1 MNKYV
6 PPVILFVL
14 ACAVIIYLSA
24 DFSKSSSSFDVA
36 TYLKTR
42 SKIDSLEI
50 SLWNAQGDVDAQI
63 AIRGEL
69 STAWESLAAMRLAS
83 PVSDKDDESGSGM
96 SGDVWL
102 WIIGGTLAVILCMV
116 VLALVFIH
124 RKKVEETRMMEA
136 IRRGGTQVMESIA
149 EENGAAIRNHT
160 AARRSIIDDAETFAK
175 SVAAQ
180 PQQPASKVAFENEH
194 GVPENKILS
203 SSLNKPILRPTAKQR
218 ISSAVQSL
226 SDVLFFRRNAN
237 RETKAQKNATAA
249 SSVNENNSLETSRFD
264 REIMERTKIL
274 QMSRRGF
281 PASAIAA
288 KLRLSQERVEAII
301 KDAVESGN

>member
-14 ACAVIIYLSA
+14 ACAVVIYLSA
-24 DFSKSSSSFDVA
+24 DFSGSSSSFNVA
-36 TYLKTR
+36 AYLQTR

-50 SLWNAQGDVDAQI
+50 SLWKAQGDVDAQV

-69 STAWESLAAMRLAS
+69 GTAWESLAAMRLES
-83 PVSDKDDESGSGM
+83 PVSDKEGESGSGM

-102 WIIGGTLAVILCMV
+102 WVIGGTLAVILCMV
-116 VLALVFIH
+116 ILALVFIH

-136 IRRGGTQVMESIA
+136 IRRGGTPIKETIA

-160 AARRSIIDDAETFAK
+160 AKRSIIDDAETFAK
-175 SVAAQ
+175 NSAAQ
-180 PQQPASKVAFENEH
+180 PAPASKVAFENEH
-194 GVPENKILS
+194 GIPENKILS
-203 SSLNKPILRPTAKQR
+203 SNLNKPILRPTAKQR

-237 RETKAQKNATAA
+237 RETKAQKNVTAA
-249 SSVNENNSLETSRFD
+249 PSVNENNSLETSRFD

>member
-14 ACAVIIYLSA
+14 ACAVIIYLST
-24 DFSKSSSSFDVA
+24 DFSGSSSSFDVDA
-36 TYLKTR
+36 YLQTR
-42 SKIDSLEI
+42 SKIDSLEM
-50 SLWNAQGDVDAQI
+50 SLWNAQGDVDAQV
-63 AIRGEL
+63 AIRAEL
-69 STAWESLAAMRLAS
+69 GTAWESLATMRLSS
-83 PVSDKDDESGSGM
+83 PVSDKDDEAGAGM

-102 WIIGGTLAVILCMV
+102 WIIGGTLAIILCMV

-136 IRRGGTQVMESIA
+136 IRRGGAPIKETIA

-160 AARRSIIDDAETFAK
+160 AKRSIIDNAETFAK
-175 SVAAQ
+175 DSATATSRQ
-180 PQQPASKVAFENEH
+180 TSLSKVAFENEH

-237 RETKAQKNATAA
+237 KTQKNSAVA
-249 SSVNENNSLETSRFD
+249 SGVAENNSLETSRFD
-264 REIMERTKIL
+264 REFMERTKIL

-288 KLRLSQERVEAII
+288 KLKLPQEKVEAII